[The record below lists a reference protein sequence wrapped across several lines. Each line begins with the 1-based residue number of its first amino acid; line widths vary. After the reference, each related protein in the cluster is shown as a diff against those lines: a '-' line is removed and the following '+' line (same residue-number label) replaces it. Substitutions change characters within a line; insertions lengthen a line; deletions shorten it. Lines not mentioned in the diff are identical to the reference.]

1 MLLLLP
7 PSEGKTP
14 APRGARP
21 LDLHGL
27 SRPGLTAAR
36 EQVLDALAAVSAG
49 PDAMRVLGVGPSLAA
64 EVARNT
70 RLRTAPATD
79 MSRVYSGVLF
89 AALGL
94 ADLDATAR
102 RRARAHVVVVSAL
115 WGALSPGDRVPAY
128 RLAMGTTLPGIG
140 PLAAHWRG
148 PLAAALGGGGQGGDG
163 HGGEGQGGD
172 GLGGAAG
179 GGLGGPGGPGGG
191 GGQGGHGGHGGHGV
205 VVDCRSAPYAAAW
218 RPAREHAETLVA
230 VRVLSDGQVVSHHAK
245 HTRGVLARHLLVR
258 APRVPRSPHAL
269 AEAAAELFDVELVR
283 SGPGYRLD
291 VHAPAVGGSPT
302 A

>member
-21 LDLHGL
+21 VDLASL

-36 EQVLDALAAVSAG
+36 ERVLDALAEVSAR
-49 PDAMRVLGVGPSLAA
+49 PDALDVLGVGASLGE

-79 MSRVYSGVLF
+79 VSRVYSGVLY

-94 ADLDATAR
+94 GDLPATAR
-102 RRARAHVVVVSAL
+102 RRARAHLVVVSAL

-128 RLAMGTTLPGIG
+128 RLAMATSLPGVG
-140 PLAAHWRG
+140 PLAGHWR
-148 PLAAALGGGGQGGDG
+148 PALHAALDA
-163 HGGEGQGGD
+163 EVD
-172 GLGGAAG
+172 GL
-179 GGLGGPGGPGGG
+179 
-191 GGQGGHGGHGGHGV
+191 

-218 RPAREHAETLVA
+218 RPRGEAAQTLVP
-230 VRVLSDGQVVSHHAK
+230 VRVLLDGQVVSHHAK
-245 HTRGVLARHLLVR
+245 HTRGLLARHLLVR
-258 APRVPRSPHAL
+258 PGRVPRSPLRL
-269 AEAAAELFDVELVR
+269 AEAAAERFDVDLVR
-283 SGPGYRLD
+283 EGAGYRLD
-291 VHAPAVGGSPT
+291 VHG
-302 A
+302 

>member
-21 LDLHGL
+21 VDLAGL
-27 SRPGLTAAR
+27 SHPGLAAAR
-36 EQVLDALAAVSAG
+36 ERVLDALAAASAR
-49 PDAMRVLGVGPSLAA
+49 PDALRVLGVGPSLAG

-70 RLRTAPATD
+70 ALRTAPATD

-128 RLAMGTTLPGIG
+128 RLAMGTTLPGLG

-148 PLAAALGGGGQGGDG
+148 PLAAALGDGD
-163 HGGEGQGGD
+163 
-172 GLGGAAG
+172 
-179 GGLGGPGGPGGG
+179 
-191 GGQGGHGGHGGHGV
+191 HGV

-218 RPAREHAETLVA
+218 RPAREHADTLVA

-258 APRVPRSPHAL
+258 GPRLPRSPHGL
-269 AEAAAELFDVELVR
+269 AEAAAELFDVALVR

-291 VHAPAVGGSPT
+291 VRTGG
-302 A
+302 